1 MLSCKRTS
9 TAPVMTMTCGRP
21 DLKADHSDRSHY
33 SGRIFVQTEQRLS
46 GMKLRRDWT
55 VFFLRLER
63 ELEGGI
69 RGMSKIEG

>member
-1 MLSCKRTS
+1 
-9 TAPVMTMTCGRP
+9 MTMACGRP

-33 SGRIFVQTEQRLS
+33 SGRIFVQTETAS
-46 GMKLRRDWT
+46 LRNEAKKGLDCF
-55 VFFLRLER
+55 FFLRLER

>member
-1 MLSCKRTS
+1 MI
-9 TAPVMTMTCGRP
+9 MTCGRP
-21 DLKADHSDRSHY
+21 DPKADHSDRSHY
-33 SGRIFVQTEQRLS
+33 SGRIFVQTEQLLS

-55 VFFLRLER
+55 VFFFFLRLEK